1 MPEKQRVLILPGWP
15 PQLST
20 WRHIVRQ
27 RLPFR
32 ADWGSPT
39 HRLEEAGHINADTGL
54 DDWPQGLAWLHAL
67 QSDEP

>member
-1 MPEKQRVLILPGWP
+1 MPEKRRVLILPGWP

-32 ADWGSPT
+32 ADWP
-39 HRLEEAGHINADTGL
+39 H
-54 DDWPQGLAWLHAL
+54 GLAWLHAL